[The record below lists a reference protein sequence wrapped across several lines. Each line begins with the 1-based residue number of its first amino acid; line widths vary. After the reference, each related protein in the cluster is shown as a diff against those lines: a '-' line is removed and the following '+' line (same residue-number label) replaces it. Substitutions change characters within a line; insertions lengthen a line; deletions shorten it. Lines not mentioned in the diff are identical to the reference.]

1 MNRKSTYYVRILAG
15 GYLLYLG
22 YSLVKSTLTEH
33 LTKVYLAFGLVF
45 AGLGLVI
52 GGSALL
58 AVHRIEKEEREGAGN
73 QEPYEGE
80 QPEEN
85 TGLLEETKDKEKLSI
100 QEDTKDDEAV
110 PEQEELRDGGDI
122 LVQEDGKTVP
132 QQEEQTSQEKEEKVQ

>member
-73 QEPYEGE
+73 QEHIYVSGGRRGAQMELG
-80 QPEEN
+80 PEDFLRAC
-85 TGLLEETKDKEKLSI
+85 GGKLA
-100 QEDTKDDEAV
+100 DVCTH
-110 PEQEELRDGGDI
+110 GD
-122 LVQEDGKTVP
+122 
-132 QQEEQTSQEKEEKVQ
+132 S

>member
-73 QEPYEGE
+73 QEPYE
-80 QPEEN
+80 
-85 TGLLEETKDKEKLSI
+85 D
-100 QEDTKDDEAV
+100 V
-110 PEQEELRDGGDI
+110 PEQEELRGGGDTS
-122 LVQEDGKTVP
+122 VQEDGKTVP

>member
-1 MNRKSTYYVRILAG
+1 M
-15 GYLLYLG
+15 
-22 YSLVKSTLTEH
+22 
-33 LTKVYLAFGLVF
+33 
-45 AGLGLVI
+45 I

-58 AVHRIEKEEREGAGN
+58 AVYRIEKEEREGAGS

-80 QPEEN
+80 TPEEN

-100 QEDTKDDEAV
+100 QEETKDDGAV

-132 QQEEQTSQEKEEKVQ
+132 LQEEHTSQEKEEKVQ